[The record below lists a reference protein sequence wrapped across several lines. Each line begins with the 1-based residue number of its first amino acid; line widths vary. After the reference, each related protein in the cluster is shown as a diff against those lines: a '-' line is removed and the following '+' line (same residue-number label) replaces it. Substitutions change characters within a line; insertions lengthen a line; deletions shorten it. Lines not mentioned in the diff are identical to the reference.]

1 MKKMVINFCGG
12 FFMLLVAA
20 GFAGCTSAAQS
31 RADELFPRQ
40 EQARIMYGS
49 GVVELMTLDG
59 EDASSIADVLSG
71 TPPGLT
77 PGKHSLEFYFGTWGT
92 VATPGATTTSTVR
105 SGNVSVTTS
114 RTQTNTS
121 ISYERISELLTLES
135 EFKPG
140 RAYALING
148 NDGNL
153 HIYEAGYSDWYWEW
167 RVSTKK
173 PSETLV
179 TIEDEHY
186 RRADGIWPFMLLIDG
201 DPSLFFSSGQEY
213 EIVLTPGPHTFA
225 VIDKVDPL
233 NEAISASYEID
244 IPAGEAGLE
253 VQGEGKRFTIVE
265 MSAEALAEAQRAEA
279 EAEAKNAEGT
289 EAAMRLAFPIADAS
303 RRPGPGESI
312 LEMKVDVVL
321 GLGITFSFTLDGKPI
336 ANLQNDETIRVI
348 IPNGRHTIAVQ
359 NDRTAETFIANS
371 NLISATWEQGLLLV
385 SLNIEAKPLSGSSK

>member
-1 MKKMVINFCGG
+1 MKKMVINLLCGG

-31 RADELFPRQ
+31 RADELFPRH

-59 EDASSIADVLSG
+59 EDASSIADVMSG

-77 PGKHSLEFYFGTWGT
+77 PGKHSLEFYFGSWGT

-121 ISYERISELLTLES
+121 ISYERTSDLLTLES

-153 HIYEAGYSDWYWEW
+153 IIYEVGYSDWYWEW
-167 RVSTKK
+167 RVDTKK

-179 TIEDEHY
+179 TIEDEHW
-186 RRADGIWPFMLLIDG
+186 RAADGIWPFVLLIDG
-201 DPSLFFSSGQEY
+201 EPSLFFTSGQEY

-225 VIDKVDPL
+225 VIDKVDAL
-233 NEAISASYEID
+233 NEAISVSYEID

-265 MSAEALAEAQRAEA
+265 ASAEALAAAKKAED
-279 EAEAKNAEGT
+279 EAKAKTVDNT

-312 LEMKVDVVL
+312 LEMKVDVVFGL
-321 GLGITFSFTLDGKPI
+321 GLTFPFALDGKPI

-348 IPNGRHTIAVQ
+348 IPNGRHAISVQ

-385 SLNIEAKPLSGSSK
+385 SLNVEVKPLN